1 MPLFLESSTIKNFS
15 DGDFTHRRNF
25 LSKSLTKL
33 RSNNSN
39 SKLNLPE
46 ENITSMDQI
55 ELKNRLNHALVRQQ
69 EIQNELSLGETKLK
83 ATIDAVSIVEQIH
96 EIKNNVGGKKDS
108 DPDQLSILTQDL
120 NKVLSKSFNGRA
132 LINIDGEDIKGK
144 TPDPGKPHYKQGSL
158 SDISGDSSEHN
169 LSLDMLINLRTQTES
184 HVMQLRR
191 DNNELTI
198 RRSNIQA
205 TGSRFNSLEE
215 VKNSLNSVKDNF
227 LFISS
232 DSIRVQANTNLNNTI
247 MYLG

>member
-1 MPLFLESSTIKNFS
+1 M
-15 DGDFTHRRNF
+15 
-25 LSKSLTKL
+25 
-33 RSNNSN
+33 
-39 SKLNLPE
+39 NLPE
-46 ENITSMDQI
+46 VNITSMDQI

-83 ATIDAVSIVEQIH
+83 ATIDAVSIVEQIQ

-120 NKVLSKSFNGRA
+120 NKVLSKSFNGRS

-144 TPDPGKPHYKQGSL
+144 PRDPANPHHKQGSL

-191 DNNELTI
+191 DNNELII
-198 RRSNIQA
+198 RRANIQA

-215 VKNSLNSVKDNF
+215 VKDSLNSVKDNF

>member
-1 MPLFLESSTIKNFS
+1 MPLFLESSTVKKFS
-15 DGDFTHRRNF
+15 DEDFTHRRNF

-33 RSNNSN
+33 TSNNSN

-83 ATIDAVSIVEQIH
+83 ATIDAVSIVKQIQ
-96 EIKNNVGGKKDS
+96 EIRNNISVKKDS
-108 DPDQLSILTQDL
+108 DSGQLSILTHDL
-120 NKVLSKSFNGRA
+120 NKVLSKSFNGRS
-132 LINIDGEDIKGK
+132 LINIDRAEIKGE
-144 TPDPGKPHYKQGSL
+144 PENSGKPHFKPGSL
-158 SDISGDSSEHN
+158 TEFSVDSSGQK
-169 LSLDMLINLRTQTES
+169 LSLDMLIHLRTQTES

-191 DNNELTI
+191 DNNELI
-198 RRSNIQA
+198 IHRANIQA

-215 VKNSLNSVKDNF
+215 VKDSLRSVKDNF

-247 MYLG
+247 MHLG